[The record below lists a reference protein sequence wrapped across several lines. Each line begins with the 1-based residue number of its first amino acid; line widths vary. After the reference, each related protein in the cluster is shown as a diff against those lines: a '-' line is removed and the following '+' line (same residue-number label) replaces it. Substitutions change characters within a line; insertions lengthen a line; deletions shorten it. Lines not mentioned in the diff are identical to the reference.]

1 MNFPVFNSD
10 NSFSN
15 EKEYEF
21 VDLSSSSSSSS
32 SSSPLSANANESKS
46 FEKDHYLFYQDK
58 YLSANDKSILDNNN
72 FFPKITDL
80 QTYIAETEKR
90 VLDAFEKGSK
100 LSPRIEMSDQFLQQH
115 AGSKLSL
122 VVLYVDLVDSTLMT
136 RDFSVEK
143 LATIIQMFTQEMSL
157 AASNFNGQILKY
169 VGDAVIAYFPIEVNN
184 SISCNSAIN
193 CAFHMITIIEQGI
206 NPILKRNNYD
216 QIQVKIG
223 IDASEHSI
231 IQYVL
236 GEKSYIDILGYGIS
250 MSAKL
255 TKLADPNQIITSH
268 GIYMNMH
275 PSLRKRFSELEIT
288 PRIWK
293 YTDEKIQPGVWKSLD
308 NI

>member
-1 MNFPVFNSD
+1 LNFPLFNSD

-21 VDLSSSSSSSS
+21 VDLSSSS

>member
-1 MNFPVFNSD
+1 MKFSVLNSD
-10 NSFSN
+10 NSFFK
-15 EKEYEF
+15 EKELNF
-21 VDLSSSSSSSS
+21 VDLLSSSSSLSTNTNENQSSV
-32 SSSPLSANANESKS
+32 
-46 FEKDHYLFYQDK
+46 KDHRFYYEEKYTSDK
-58 YLSANDKSILDNNN
+58 DKSILNKNNN
-72 FFPKITDL
+72 FSHITDI

-90 VLDAFEKGSK
+90 VLEAFEKGSR
-100 LSPRIEMSDQFLQQH
+100 LSPRIERSDQFLQQH
-115 AGSKLSL
+115 AGSKLKL

-136 RDFSVEK
+136 RDFSVDK
-143 LATIIQMFTQEMSL
+143 LATIIQMFTQEMSV
-157 AASNFNGQILKY
+157 AATNFNGQVLKY
-169 VGDAVIAYFPIEVNN
+169 VGDAVIAYFPIEAND
-184 SISCNSAIN
+184 SISCSSAIN

-206 NPILKRNNYD
+206 NPVLRRNNCD

-255 TKLADPNQIITSH
+255 IKLAQPNQIITSH

-275 PSLRKRFSELEIT
+275 PSLRKRFVELEIA

-308 NI
+308 KT

>member
-21 VDLSSSSSSSS
+21 VDLSSSSSSL
-32 SSSPLSANANESKS
+32 PLSANANESKS
-46 FEKDHYLFYQDK
+46 FEKDHYLFCQDK
-58 YLSANDKSILDNNN
+58 YLSYNDKSILDNNN

>member
-1 MNFPVFNSD
+1 MNSD
-10 NSFSN
+10 NSFFK
-15 EKEYEF
+15 EKELDF
-21 VDLSSSSSSSS
+21 VDLLSSSSSAASST
-32 SSSPLSANANESKS
+32 NTNENQS
-46 FEKDHYLFYQDK
+46 FVKDHLFYYEDK
-58 YLSANDKSILDNNN
+58 YTSDKDKSILNINNN
-72 FFPKITDL
+72 FSQITDI

-90 VLDAFEKGSK
+90 VLEAFEKGSR
-100 LSPRIEMSDQFLQQH
+100 LSPRIERSDQFLQQH
-115 AGSKLSL
+115 AGSKLKL

-136 RDFSVEK
+136 RDFSVDK
-143 LATIIQMFTQEMSL
+143 LATIIQMFTQEMSV
-157 AASNFNGQILKY
+157 AATNFNGQVLKY
-169 VGDAVIAYFPIEVNN
+169 VGDAVIAYFPIEVND
-184 SISCNSAIN
+184 SISCSSAIN

-206 NPILKRNNYD
+206 NPVLRRNNCD

-255 TKLADPNQIITSH
+255 IKLAQPSQIITSH

-275 PSLRKRFSELEIT
+275 PSLRKRFVELEIA

-308 NI
+308 KT

>member
-1 MNFPVFNSD
+1 MNFPLFNSD

-21 VDLSSSSSSSS
+21 VDLSSSSSSS
-32 SSSPLSANANESKS
+32 PVSANANESKS

-184 SISCNSAIN
+184 SISCSSAIN

>member
-1 MNFPVFNSD
+1 MNFPLFNSD

-21 VDLSSSSSSSS
+21 VDLSSSSSSS

-46 FEKDHYLFYQDK
+46 FEKDHYLFCQDK
-58 YLSANDKSILDNNN
+58 YLSDNDKSILDNNN

-184 SISCNSAIN
+184 SISCSSAIN

-223 IDASEHSI
+223 IEASEHSI

>member
-1 MNFPVFNSD
+1 MNFPLFNSD

-21 VDLSSSSSSSS
+21 VDLSSSSSSS

-223 IDASEHSI
+223 IEASEHSI

>member
-1 MNFPVFNSD
+1 MKFSVLNSD
-10 NSFSN
+10 NSFFK
-15 EKEYEF
+15 EKELDF
-21 VDLSSSSSSSS
+21 VDLLSSSSAASST
-32 SSSPLSANANESKS
+32 NTNENQS
-46 FEKDHYLFYQDK
+46 FVKDHLFYYEYKYTSDK
-58 YLSANDKSILDNNN
+58 DKSILNINNN
-72 FFPKITDL
+72 FSQITDI

-90 VLDAFEKGSK
+90 VLEAFEKGSR
-100 LSPRIEMSDQFLQQH
+100 LSPRIERSDQFLQQH
-115 AGSKLSL
+115 AGSKLKL

-136 RDFSVEK
+136 RDFSVDK
-143 LATIIQMFTQEMSL
+143 LGTIIQMFTQEMSV
-157 AASNFNGQILKY
+157 AATNFNGQVLKY
-169 VGDAVIAYFPIEVNN
+169 VGDAVIAYFPIEVND

-206 NPILKRNNYD
+206 NPVLRRNNCD

-255 TKLADPNQIITSH
+255 IKLAQPNQIITSH

-275 PSLRKRFSELEIT
+275 PSLRKRFVELEIA

-293 YTDEKIQPGVWKSLD
+293 YTDEKIQPGVWKSL
-308 NI
+308 NKT

>member
-1 MNFPVFNSD
+1 MKFSVLNSD
-10 NSFSN
+10 NSFFK
-15 EKEYEF
+15 EKELNF
-21 VDLSSSSSSSS
+21 IDLLSSSSSSSTS
-32 SSSPLSANANESKS
+32 STNTNENQSSV
-46 FEKDHYLFYQDK
+46 KDHLFYYEDK
-58 YLSANDKSILDNNN
+58 YTSDKDKSILNKNNN
-72 FFPKITDL
+72 FSQITDI

-90 VLDAFEKGSK
+90 VLEAFEKGSR
-100 LSPRIEMSDQFLQQH
+100 LSPRIERSDQFLQQH
-115 AGSKLSL
+115 AGSKLKL

-136 RDFSVEK
+136 RDFSVDK
-143 LATIIQMFTQEMSL
+143 LATIIQMFTQEMSV
-157 AASNFNGQILKY
+157 AATNFNGQVLKY
-169 VGDAVIAYFPIEVNN
+169 VGDAVIAYFPIEVND
-184 SISCNSAIN
+184 SISCSSAIN

-206 NPILKRNNYD
+206 NPVLRRNNCD

-255 TKLADPNQIITSH
+255 IKLAEPNQIITSH

-275 PSLRKRFSELEIT
+275 PSLRKRFVELEIA

-308 NI
+308 KT

>member
-1 MNFPVFNSD
+1 LNFPLFNSD

>member
-1 MNFPVFNSD
+1 MKFSVLNSD
-10 NSFSN
+10 NSFFKK
-15 EKEYEF
+15 KELDF
-21 VDLSSSSSSSS
+21 VNLLSSSSSASFT
-32 SSSPLSANANESKS
+32 NTNENQS
-46 FEKDHYLFYQDK
+46 FVKDHLFYYEDK
-58 YLSANDKSILDNNN
+58 YTSDKDKSILNINNN
-72 FFPKITDL
+72 FSKITDI

-90 VLDAFEKGSK
+90 VLEAFEKGSR
-100 LSPRIEMSDQFLQQH
+100 LSPRIERSDQFLQQH
-115 AGSKLSL
+115 TGSKLKL

-136 RDFSVEK
+136 RDFSVDK
-143 LATIIQMFTQEMSL
+143 LATIIQMFTQEMSV
-157 AASNFNGQILKY
+157 AATNFNGQILKY
-169 VGDAVIAYFPIEVNN
+169 VGDAVIAYFPIEVND

-206 NPILKRNNYD
+206 NPVLRRINCD

-255 TKLADPNQIITSH
+255 IKLAQPNQIITSH

-275 PSLRKRFSELEIT
+275 PSLRKRFVELEIA

-308 NI
+308 KT

>member
-1 MNFPVFNSD
+1 MKFSVLNSD
-10 NSFSN
+10 NSFFK
-15 EKEYEF
+15 EKELDF
-21 VDLSSSSSSSS
+21 VDLLSSSSAASST
-32 SSSPLSANANESKS
+32 NTNENQS
-46 FEKDHYLFYQDK
+46 FVKDHLFYYEDK
-58 YLSANDKSILDNNN
+58 YTSDKDKSILNINNN
-72 FFPKITDL
+72 FSQITNI

-90 VLDAFEKGSK
+90 VLDAFEKGSR
-100 LSPRIEMSDQFLQQH
+100 LSPRIERSDQFLQQH
-115 AGSKLSL
+115 AGSKLKL

-136 RDFSVEK
+136 RDFSVDK
-143 LATIIQMFTQEMSL
+143 LATIIQMFTQEMSV
-157 AASNFNGQILKY
+157 AATSFNGQVLKY
-169 VGDAVIAYFPIEVNN
+169 VGDAVIAYFPIEVND

-206 NPILKRNNYD
+206 NPVLRRNNCD
-216 QIQVKIG
+216 QIQIKIG

-255 TKLADPNQIITSH
+255 IKLAQPNQIITSH

-275 PSLRKRFSELEIT
+275 PSLRKRFVELEIA

-293 YTDEKIQPGVWKSLD
+293 YTDKKIQPGIWKSLD
-308 NI
+308 KT

>member
-1 MNFPVFNSD
+1 MNSD
-10 NSFSN
+10 NSFFK
-15 EKEYEF
+15 EKELNF
-21 VDLSSSSSSSS
+21 VDLLSSSSLSTNTNENQSSV
-32 SSSPLSANANESKS
+32 
-46 FEKDHYLFYQDK
+46 KDHRFYYEEKYTSDK
-58 YLSANDKSILDNNN
+58 DKSILNKNNN
-72 FFPKITDL
+72 FSQITDI

-90 VLDAFEKGSK
+90 VLEAFEKGSR
-100 LSPRIEMSDQFLQQH
+100 LSPRIERSDQFLQQH
-115 AGSKLSL
+115 AGSKLKL

-136 RDFSVEK
+136 RDFSVDK
-143 LATIIQMFTQEMSL
+143 LATIIQMFTQEMSV
-157 AASNFNGQILKY
+157 AATNFNGQVLKY
-169 VGDAVIAYFPIEVNN
+169 VGDAVIAYFPIEVND
-184 SISCNSAIN
+184 SISCSSAIN

-206 NPILKRNNYD
+206 NPVLRRNNCD

-255 TKLADPNQIITSH
+255 IKLAEPNQIITSH

-275 PSLRKRFSELEIT
+275 PSLRKRFVELEIA

-308 NI
+308 KT